1 MSEDR
6 TAATRRRARRPTE
19 AAARLDRLRKRNADQ
34 LEAQRDAERRIE
46 TALKN
51 YVDLDVSISVVEQE
65 RDEKVSD
72 LERQIEQARE
82 AARLK
87 VEQLRVQQAIAVWQL
102 NSAGRTV
109 EQIAELL
116 EMPQKEARRL
126 VSAGRTA
133 AKPERTDASDET
145 TTPSVGAAAADQQPP
160 TQQPPPAPPEAGVAR
175 TTGSERDRYSV
186 TQPEHAARPS
196 HSEPRQPTHVTV
208 PHVPDGTDPTT
219 A

>member
-6 TAATRRRARRPTE
+6 TAVKRQRARRSTE
-19 AAARLDRLRKRNADQ
+19 ATARLDRLRKRNADQ

-51 YVDLDVSISVVEQE
+51 YVDVDVLISVVEQE

-116 EMPQKEARRL
+116 ELSQKEARRL

-133 AKPERTDASDET
+133 GKPERTGASDET
-145 TTPSVGAAAADQQPP
+145 TTSSVGAAAADRQQPI
-160 TQQPPPAPPEAGVAR
+160 QQPPPTQPEAGVTR
-175 TTGSERDRYSV
+175 TTGSERNR
-186 TQPEHAARPS
+186 
-196 HSEPRQPTHVTV
+196 
-208 PHVPDGTDPTT
+208 
-219 A
+219 